1 MFVARRRS
9 ALSVLIAS
17 SLVLGAA
24 CGGGGDG
31 DASVPEDSVDGT
43 ISLVSDPANETN
55 EPEVSIPAELP
66 TELVVTDL
74 VEGTGPVAVATDTVY
89 VYYVGVLSKD
99 GTRFDGNY
107 GLEAFGVTLG
117 SGSVIKGWEQGLL
130 GIKAGGRRQL
140 DIPADLAYG
149 DTGAGDVIKAGDALS
164 FVVDVVAIVPKVSR
178 RDEPR
183 EEIEGRDPVTE
194 VEIEDLIEGTG
205 PTIEAGD
212 RVILHLQAYRADT
225 GELLETTWEFDL
237 PLDISLVEG
246 STLDGILQGIPGMKP
261 GGRRIV
267 VVPFA
272 DAFGPEG
279 NTELGLPPETDLIF
293 VFDVFAVIPSIP

>member
-1 MFVARRRS
+1 MFVTRRRT
-9 ALSVLIAS
+9 AFSVLIAS

-24 CGGGGDG
+24 CGGGGDSG
-31 DASVPEDSVDGT
+31 GSVPDDSVEGT
-43 ISLVSDPANETN
+43 ITLVSDPANDTN
-55 EPEVSIPAELP
+55 EPEVSIPEELP
-66 TELVVTDL
+66 TDLVVTDL
-74 VEGTGPVAVATDTVY
+74 VEGTGPEAVDTDTVY

-117 SGSVIKGWEQGLL
+117 TGSVIEGWEEGLL

-149 DTGAGDVIKAGDALS
+149 ENGAGDIIQPGDALS

-205 PTIEAGD
+205 PTIEFGD

-225 GELLETTWEFDL
+225 GELLETTWEFDE
-237 PLDISLVEG
+237 PLDINLVEG
-246 STLDGILQGIPGMKP
+246 STLDGILKGIPGMKP

-272 DAFGPEG
+272 EAFGPEG
-279 NTELGLPPETDLIF
+279 NSELGLPAETDLIF
-293 VFDVFAVIPSIP
+293 VFDVFAIIPSIP

>member
-1 MFVARRRS
+1 MFIQRS
-9 ALSVLIAS
+9 RAAISLLIVS
-17 SLVLGAA
+17 SLIIGCSGDDSGPLG
-24 CGGGGDG
+24 
-31 DASVPEDSVDGT
+31 SSEETTVGT
-43 ISLVSDPANETN
+43 MDLVEDPANETD
-55 EPEVSIPAELP
+55 EPEVSLPSELP

-74 VEGTGPVAVATDTVY
+74 KEGEGQAAIAGDTVY

-117 SGSVIKGWEQGLL
+117 TGSVIKGWEDGLL

-149 DTGAGDVIKAGDALS
+149 DEGAGDIIQPGDALS

-183 EEIEGRDPVTE
+183 EEITGRDPVDE
-194 VEIEDLIEGTG
+194 VVTEDLVVGTG
-205 PTIEAGD
+205 AAIAAGD

-225 GELLETTWEFDL
+225 GELLENTWEFET

-246 STLDGILQGIPGMKP
+246 ATLEGILAGVPGMNV
-261 GGRRIV
+261 GGRRIIT
-267 VVPFA
+267 VPYTL
-272 DAFGPEG
+272 AFGEEG
-279 NTELGLPPETDLIF
+279 NPDLGLPAKTDLLLII
-293 VFDVFAVIPSIP
+293 DTFALIPTGQS